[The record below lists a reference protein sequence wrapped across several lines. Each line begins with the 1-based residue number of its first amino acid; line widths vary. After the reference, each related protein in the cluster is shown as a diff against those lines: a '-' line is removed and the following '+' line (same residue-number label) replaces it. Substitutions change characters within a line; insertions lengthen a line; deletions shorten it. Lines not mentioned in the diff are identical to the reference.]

1 MSLAIKYETVHDAT
15 MRLRGTVVLYKGE
28 PVQIQEIR
36 EGTGKE
42 DILRVLIKPLPL
54 TTPGAADMGGGIFR
68 RRGAAEAM
76 MDAARQAVEA
86 VEEEGGVQ
94 KYISSKHFD
103 IAPFPL
109 GYVNNPTGSGAFY
122 CSRMPN
128 RVQKQGLCAENF
140 KGFDN
145 YKGLVDFRTF
155 LRCKEVPLMVAGSYP
170 TFEQALKNLTKVP
183 SVAFNRY
190 FCLVRDD
197 VIADLVYVYHR
208 GIKVGMLNKVTSE
221 LCLGERFRC
230 LKESL
235 TELGLKVG
243 GC

>member
-1 MSLAIKYETVHDAT
+1 MSLAIKYETVHDAV
-15 MRLRGTVVLYKGE
+15 MRLRGTVVLYKGD

-42 DILRVLIKPLPL
+42 DILRVLIRPLPL
-54 TTPGAADMGGGIFR
+54 TTGGIPPVAG
-68 RRGAAEAM
+68 RGFEDAEVM
-76 MDAARQAVEA
+76 MEVARQAVEA
-86 VEEEGGVQ
+86 VKEEKGVQ

-122 CSRMPN
+122 CSRTPN

-140 KGFDN
+140 KGVDN
-145 YKGLVDFRTF
+145 YGGLVDFRTF
-155 LRCKEVPLMVAGSYP
+155 LRCKEVPLMVSGDYP
-170 TFEQALKNLTKVP
+170 TFDQAVRGLAKVP
-183 SVAFNRY
+183 SVAFSRY
-190 FCLVRDD
+190 FCLVKDE
-197 VIADLVYVYHR
+197 VIADLVYLYHK
-208 GIKVGMLNKVTSE
+208 GMKVGMFNKGTGE
-221 LCLGERFRC
+221 LCLGEKFRC

>member
-1 MSLAIKYETVHDAT
+1 MSLAIKYETVHDAV
-15 MRLRGTVVLYKGE
+15 MRLRGTVVLYKGD

-36 EGTGKE
+36 EGTNKE
-42 DILRVLIKPLPL
+42 DILRVLIKPLPVL
-54 TTPGAADMGGGIFR
+54 TGFDAIDGPVIPPRGGGI
-68 RRGAAEAM
+68 AA
-76 MDAARQAVEA
+76 AARRAIEEA
-86 VEEEGGVQ
+86 KEAEGVR

-109 GYVNNPTGSGAFY
+109 GYVNRPTGPGAFY

-140 KGFDN
+140 KGVDN
-145 YKGLVDFRTF
+145 YGGLVDFRTF
-155 LRCKEVPLMVAGSYP
+155 LRCKEVPLMVSGDYP
-170 TFEQALKNLTKVP
+170 TFDQAVRGLAKVP
-183 SVAFNRY
+183 SVAFSRY
-190 FCLVRDD
+190 FCLVKDE
-197 VIADLVYVYHR
+197 VIADLVYLYHK
-208 GIKVGMLNKVTSE
+208 GMKVGMFNKGTGE
-221 LCLGERFRC
+221 LCLGEKFRC

>member
-1 MSLAIKYETVHDAT
+1 
-15 MRLRGTVVLYKGE
+15 MRLRGTVVLYKGD

-54 TTPGAADMGGGIFR
+54 TTPGAADMEGNVFPVPPVPQAAVQ
-68 RRGAAEAM
+68 RRGAGGL
-76 MDAARQAVEA
+76 MDFARQAVEA
-86 VEEEGGVQ
+86 AKEEGGVQ

-109 GYVNNPTGSGAFY
+109 GYVNKPTDSGAFY

-140 KGFDN
+140 KGTDN

-155 LRCKEVPLMVAGSYP
+155 LRCKEVPLMVAGNYP

-190 FCLVRDD
+190 FCLVRDE

-208 GIKVGMLNKVTSE
+208 GMKVGMLNKVTGD
-221 LCLGERFRC
+221 LCLGERFLC